1 MISLFD
7 FFIGALLPPTDFQ
20 KSRGFVGWNL
30 TVFTTNLL
38 PHWDGGTFFSVF
50 SIYASALA
58 GDFTGATM
66 SATLKD
72 RKNILQIKKTS
83 ESFDSKNYEYK

>member
-1 MISLFD
+1 MFAIVIISLLN
-7 FFIGALLPPTDFQ
+7 FFIGELLPPNDYQ

-30 TVFTTNLL
+30 TVFKTNLI
-38 PHWDGGTFFSVF
+38 PHWDNNQFFGVF

-72 RKNILQIKKTS
+72 RKNILQKL
-83 ESFDSKNYEYK
+83 

>member
-1 MISLFD
+1 MISLLD
-7 FFIGALLPPTDFQ
+7 FFIGGLLPPNDFQ

-38 PHWDGGTFFSVF
+38 PNWDGSAFFGVF

-72 RKNILQIKKTS
+72 RKKIL
-83 ESFDSKNYEYK
+83 

>member
-1 MISLFD
+1 MISLLD
-7 FFIGALLPPTDFQ
+7 FFIGECLPPSDFQ

-30 TVFTTNLL
+30 TVFKSNLL
-38 PHWDGGTFFSVF
+38 PHWDGANFFQVF

-72 RKNILQIKKTS
+72 RKNIL
-83 ESFDSKNYEYK
+83 